1 MEQLDKDTFVMWMER
16 IMERFDRQESAKIED
31 APLRPMIDG
40 VPMLDNQD
48 VCQMLHINK
57 RTLQRYRATKTL
69 PFEMM
74 YNRAWYREVD
84 VLEFMKLHFND
95 NLIRKREQK
104 SKSKK

>member
-1 MEQLDKDTFVMWMER
+1 MF
-16 IMERFDRQESAKIED
+16 A
-31 APLRPMIDG
+31 
-40 VPMLDNQD
+40 
-48 VCQMLHINK
+48 QMLHINK

-104 SKSKK
+104 SKSNEIVYLLFNVHNYKSCTVVMIEQDFL